1 MPINRFFDPNLTSDT
16 KEGILE
22 GDEFNHATKSFR
34 LKHLD
39 KIELINGKGAL
50 AQAFVTAVSKK
61 HLSYEV
67 ESFHQEPQKVA
78 PATLVLGM
86 PKFNRLEIILEKIT
100 ELGCLELVLFN
111 ADRSEKLD
119 LSKNQWQRIELI
131 LVAALKQ
138 SGRLFFPSISVK
150 PHLEECFE
158 SDRNYFFGDLDAQ
171 EKHLPKNPTKLG
183 FVIGPESG
191 LSDKEKSLLNKK
203 ATGLLLSDATL
214 RVDTAAIVSVFLMQQ
229 AF

>member
-34 LKHLD
+34 IRDAD

-50 AQAFVTAVSKK
+50 AQACVKSISKK

-67 ESFHQEPQKVA
+67 ESFHQEPQKIA
-78 PATLVLGM
+78 SATLVLGM

-100 ELGCLELVLFN
+100 ELGCLEIVLFN

-150 PHLEECFE
+150 PHLESCFD
-158 SDRNYFFGDLDAQ
+158 SDRVYFFGDLDAKDKQ
-171 EKHLPKNPTKLG
+171 LPKNHTNIG
-183 FVIGPESG
+183 FIIGPESG
-191 LSDKEKSLLNKK
+191 LSDKEKSLLKTK
-203 ATGLLLSDATL
+203 AQGLLLSDATL
-214 RVDTAAIVSVFLMQQ
+214 RVDTAAIISVFLMQQ